1 MVCARVD
8 ADAGRPGLGHRSR
21 RRRRRCRRR
30 SRPASACGSGPSAG
44 RSSGRSRASVW
55 VPTVCSVPTGAARFS
70 ARAVAAYEVSAAG
83 CRPANSWGTQAYS
96 GTVRRWFQ
104 SPAKASAPL
113 MVLASPRI
121 SMISSAQAVVRRRW
135 AAGGRPGRRCR
146 RPWSAR
152 GRRPSVSQGLV
163 SRQSAG
169 RRILSCRSAQ
179 ARVASEMSFLTTVLS
194 QSKAAT
200 GRGAVGVREQL
211 PRSSII
217 FWSLARLWPYHLM
230 LVESWGQVARAGA
243 FAGGGGGGR
252 GGRERREGGGP
263 LPVPGR
269 GRASGA
275 CSTQCVLRG
284 EGRGARR
291 DRHTV
296 VPVPAWMSDFT
307 FGSPPVPRRRDGRLR
322 RG

>member
-1 MVCARVD
+1 M
-8 ADAGRPGLGHRSR
+8 
-21 RRRRRCRRR
+21 
-30 SRPASACGSGPSAG
+30 
-44 RSSGRSRASVW
+44 
-55 VPTVCSVPTGAARFS
+55 PTVCSVPTGAARFS
-70 ARAVAAYEVSAAG
+70 ARAFLAYEVSVAG
-83 CRPANSWGTQAYS
+83 RRPANSWGTQAYS

-121 SMISSAQAVVRRRW
+121 SMISSAQAVFSAV
-135 AAGGRPGRRCR
+135 GSGRPAGTSV
-146 RPWSAR
+146 PQALVSAR
-152 GRRPSVSQGLV
+152 SAASVSQGLV

-200 GRGAVGVREQL
+200 GRGPWCPEQL

-243 FAGGGGGGR
+243 FAGAAVAGAVAVSAERVAAPASPRARAYLLEPVVPNVSSVVR
-252 GGRERREGGGP
+252 GGEHAGTGTRWCRSRCGCRTLPSGP
-263 LPVPGR
+263 AGFAAAGR
-269 GRASGA
+269 TPQTGV
-275 CSTQCVLRG
+275 T
-284 EGRGARR
+284 
-291 DRHTV
+291 
-296 VPVPAWMSDFT
+296 
-307 FGSPPVPRRRDGRLR
+307 
-322 RG
+322 